1 MQAEKQ
7 TDRQTD
13 RRNLALLPHFTAW
26 PFVVYLTPALTDS
39 CAHVWLMTSNP
50 VLGKAMVTT
59 STIRTSIRP
68 PFDCT
73 STAIRPFDDLLYDRP
88 TYCGL
93 LHCGLN
99 K

>member
-1 MQAEKQ
+1 MQAEK
-7 TDRQTD
+7 QTD

-59 STIRTSIRP
+59 STIRLR
-68 PFDCT
+68 FDRR
-73 STAIRPFDDLLYDRP
+73 STAPRPRYDHST
-88 TYCGL
+88 TYFTIGL
-93 LHCGLN
+93 PIVGCCTAA
-99 K
+99 